1 LLEKKRDRTVF
12 FVDIPGRLENNKT
25 RQVTKAMDKKI
36 QIVIAVLVIA
46 DILFAYF
53 VYQRKYG
60 GVGDVSRVCFGND
73 CFAVEIAATDAEREK
88 GLMGRKKL
96 GAGQGMIFIYDK
108 PGYYSFWMKN
118 TLIPLDIVWLD
129 KDRRVVFINENTQP
143 CREDDCPALTP
154 VIQAQYVFEANAGTA
169 EKIGLQYGDRA
180 DIIWYAE

>member
-1 LLEKKRDRTVF
+1 
-12 FVDIPGRLENNKT
+12 
-25 RQVTKAMDKKI
+25 MDKKI
-36 QIVIAVLVIA
+36 QIAIAILVIV

-53 VYQRKYG
+53 VYQKKY
-60 GVGDVSRVCFGND
+60 GVGDVSRVCFDND
-73 CFAVEIAATDAEREK
+73 CFAVEIAATNSEREK
-88 GLMGRKKL
+88 GLMGRQSL
-96 GAGQGMIFIYDK
+96 GADQGMIFIYDK